1 MAKKK
6 QGGKTTQHVSP
17 EGKRLGVKVG
27 NGQEVIAGMVLIR
40 QRGTQIKAG
49 EGVNIGRDHTL
60 FAIREGKVKFGQK
73 FGRTKVSVVKS

>member
-1 MAKKK
+1 MSKKK
-6 QGGKTTQHVSP
+6 EGGKTSQHVNP

-27 NGQEVIAGMVLIR
+27 NGEHVIAGMVLIR

>member
-60 FAIREGKVKFGQK
+60 FALRGGKVKFGQK
-73 FGRTKVSVVKS
+73 FGRTKVSVV